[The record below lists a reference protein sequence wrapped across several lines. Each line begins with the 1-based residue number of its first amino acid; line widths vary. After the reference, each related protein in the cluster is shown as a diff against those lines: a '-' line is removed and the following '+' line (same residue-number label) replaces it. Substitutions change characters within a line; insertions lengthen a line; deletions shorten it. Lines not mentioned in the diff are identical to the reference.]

1 MTAEIPDP
9 ILVDFHLLDRE
20 IVDFAGAKIGKVDD
34 VEFEIGDDGRPR
46 VAALLVGQ
54 RALGLRIGGRFGTW
68 FAAVA
73 ARLRAEE
80 DPQFL
85 RIPYDH
91 VSQVGSHVTVS
102 LRREV
107 LTTPPLE
114 SWLRRHL
121 IGRIPGAGD
130 ARQ

>member
-1 MTAEIPDP
+1 MTEVFPDP
-9 ILVDFHLLDRE
+9 VLVDFHLLDRQV
-20 IVDFAGAKIGKVDD
+20 VDLAGAKIGKVDD
-34 VEFEIGDDGRPR
+34 VELEIDDAGRPR
-46 VAALLVGQ
+46 ITALLVGQ
-54 RALGLRIGGRFGTW
+54 RALGLRIGGPWGGRL
-68 FAAVA
+68 AAVA
-73 ARLRAEE
+73 TRLRAEE
-80 DPQFL
+80 DPRPL

-91 VSQVGSHVTVS
+91 VAHAGSHLTVS

-130 ARQ
+130 ARE